1 MTAYGRRPKMQIER
15 VEMPIRES
23 KELEDLKAKTGE
35 QASEIEY
42 LSMMS
47 GIELVEEGE
56 GNGREKAQ

>member
-1 MTAYGRRPKMQIER
+1 MQIER
-15 VEMPIRES
+15 TQMPIRET

-47 GIELVEEGE
+47 GIELEKEEDE
-56 GNGREKAQ
+56 NGREKAQ

>member
-1 MTAYGRRPKMQIER
+1 MQIER
-15 VEMPIRES
+15 AEMPIREN

-47 GIELVEEGE
+47 GIELEAEEE
-56 GNGREKAQ
+56 NGRETAQQKV

>member
-1 MTAYGRRPKMQIER
+1 MQIER
-15 VEMPIRES
+15 TQIPIREN

-47 GIELVEEGE
+47 GIELEEEGE
-56 GNGREKAQ
+56 NGREKAQ